1 MAHIGEM
8 LPTRI
13 RDDFPNVVR
22 EVEHAWI
29 PLADGTRLA
38 CRYWL
43 PEDAHENPVPAILE
57 YIPYCTR
64 DGTSARDEAMH
75 PYFAGHGYA
84 AVRVDMRG
92 SGESDGV
99 LEDEYLKRE
108 QDDAL
113 EVIAWLAKQ
122 PWCAGRVGMM
132 GKSWG
137 GFNGLQVAARRPPAL
152 KCIITVY
159 STDDRYADDIHYMG
173 GCLLTE
179 NPNWS
184 FAMFPSLAR
193 PPDPELVGDG
203 WEETWQRRLEN
214 TRPWIIDWI
223 KHQRRDGFWKHGSV
237 CEDFSAIECPVFAVG
252 GWADPYTNPA
262 MRLLEKLKVPRKAL
276 VGPWGHQYPHQ
287 ANPGPMAGFLQEAL
301 RWWDHWLK
309 DIDTGIMAEPMLRA
323 WMHDGHPPRA
333 IHDEMPGGWIGEPDW
348 PSSNIGPRR
357 FHLNAEGLS
366 DREGP
371 QEERSIASP
380 ETTGECTPV
389 WGNNG
394 NRAPECPVDQR
405 MDDALSL
412 VFDSPTLSEPLAF
425 LGAPVVELDVSA
437 NQPQAFVAVRLSEVL
452 ADGAVSQVSYGLV
465 NLTHDAA
472 HETVTPLVP
481 GSRRRVRVQLNDN
494 AHRFRAGSR
503 IRVAISNAFWPI
515 VWPSPHPVTLTVV
528 TGTST
533 LHLPI
538 RPDRAEDSAL
548 APLPY
553 AEQSRI
559 HPRTTI
565 EAAVPTVARF
575 ERDVATGALDFV
587 HEEDD
592 GKVRLHHGWTTSDRT
607 RRRYHIEPDDPTSAC
622 VSWHGLQSYGRTGA
636 FDIEIEATQSI
647 RCTKTDFVLHATLEA
662 RRDGRPVFARSWLEH
677 IPRDGV

>member
-8 LPTRI
+8 LPTPI
-13 RDDFPNVVR
+13 RDDFPNVLH

-29 PLADGTRLA
+29 PLSDGTRLA

-43 PEDAHENPVPAILE
+43 PEDANENPVPAILE

-84 AVRVDMRG
+84 AIRVDLRG

-99 LEDEYLKRE
+99 LEDEYLKQE

-113 EVIAWLAKQ
+113 EVIAWLAAQ
-122 PWCAGRVGMM
+122 PWCNGRVGMM

-152 KCIITVY
+152 QCIITVY

-214 TRPWIIDWI
+214 TRPWIIDWM
-223 KHQRRDGFWKHGSV
+223 KHQRRDEFWKHGSV
-237 CEDFSAIECPVFAVG
+237 CEDFSQIECPVFAIG
-252 GWADPYTNPA
+252 GWADPYTNPV
-262 MRLLEKLKVPRKAL
+262 MRLLEGLSVPRKAL
-276 VGPWGHQYPHQ
+276 IGPWGHQYPHQ

-309 DIDTGIMAEPMLRA
+309 DQDTGIMAEPMLRA
-323 WMHDGHPPRA
+323 WMHDSYPPRA
-333 IHDEMPGGWIGEPDW
+333 THDDLPGGWVGEPDW
-348 PSSNIGPRR
+348 PSPNTGNRR
-357 FHLNAEGLS
+357 FHLNRDGLG
-366 DREGP
+366 DTPGP
-371 QEERSIASP
+371 EEAAGVASP
-380 ETTGECTPV
+380 ETAGACTPV

-394 NRAPECPVDQR
+394 NGAPECPVDQR
-405 MDDALSL
+405 PDDSLSL
-412 VFDSPTLSEPLAF
+412 VFDSTPLEQPMAF
-425 LGAPVVELDVSA
+425 LGAPVLELEIAAD
-437 NQPQAFVAVRLSEVL
+437 QPLAFVVVRLSEVL
-452 ADGAVSQVSYGLV
+452 EDGVVSQVSYGLA
-465 NLTHDAA
+465 NLCHDEA

-481 GSRRRVRVQLNDN
+481 GARQRVRVKLNDN
-494 AHRFRAGSR
+494 AHRFRTGSR
-503 IRVAISNAFWPI
+503 VRVAVSNAFWPI
-515 VWPSPHPVTLTVV
+515 VWPSPRAVELTVT
-528 TGTST
+528 TGIST
-533 LHLPI
+533 LELPI
-538 RPDRAEDSAL
+538 RADRAEDAEL
-548 APLPY
+548 KAPPH

-559 HPRTTI
+559 HPRAPVV
-565 EAAVPTVARF
+565 AADPTVARF

-592 GKVRLHHGWTTSDRT
+592 GTTRLHHGWTFGDRT
-607 RRRYHIEPDDPTSAC
+607 RRRYHIEPDDPASAR
-622 VSWHGLQSYGRTGA
+622 VDWHGLQTYIRPGV
-636 FDIEIEATQSI
+636 FDIRIEATQTMCCTETEFTI
-647 RCTKTDFVLHATLEA
+647 RATLDA
-662 RRDGRPVFARSWLEH
+662 VRDGRPVFSRRWLEH